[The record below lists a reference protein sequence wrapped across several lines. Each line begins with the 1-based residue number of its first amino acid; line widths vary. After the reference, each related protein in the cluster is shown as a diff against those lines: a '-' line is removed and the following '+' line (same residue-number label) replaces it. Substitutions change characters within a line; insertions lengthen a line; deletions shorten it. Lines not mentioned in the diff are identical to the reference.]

1 MGSDTVPMTDP
12 VFVGLAVTSHN
23 VSLGTTST
31 IDSLS
36 IKASSTPNNQPPT
49 VSLTSPTAGATF
61 TAPATIAMTAT
72 ASDPENRLIK
82 VDGYAASTLGG
93 SSTTAPFAASFSSVP
108 AGTYLLTGVASEAEG
123 GTT

>member
-49 VSLTSPTAGATF
+49 VSLTSPTAATTF

-72 ASDPENRLIK
+72 ASDPENRLSK
-82 VDGYAASTLGG
+82 VDFYVGTTLIE
-93 SSTTAPFAASFSSVP
+93 SSTTAPFAA
-108 AGTYLLTGVASEAEG
+108 AW
-123 GTT
+123 